1 MKAKK
6 LFRYNYNINNCPV
19 IGGDESVVSARSES
33 RINLIVNNGKVFLFN
48 IFSFNIISSFVENS
62 LIDVISQDKFYIRTQ
77 PYDPLRQVKDECK
90 RHNQTEINLRCFL
103 KHNKSFKC
111 NVWMATFSYYSQ
123 KLSGNSLLSDDL
135 NNSW

>member
-1 MKAKK
+1 MKKK
-6 LFRYNYNINNCPV
+6 LSFNYNIV
-19 IGGDESVVSARSES
+19 IGCPNVGGIQTSYNMLSTLH
-33 RINLIVNNGKVFLFN
+33 IYTQLPNNGWVFLFN

>member
-1 MKAKK
+1 MKKK
-6 LFRYNYNINNCPV
+6 LNFNYNIVVNCPNSCGNQPFCNNFFASN
-19 IGGDESVVSARSES
+19 IYTKLLNS
-33 RINLIVNNGKVFLFN
+33 RLVFLFN
-48 IFSFNIISSFVENS
+48 IFSLNIISSFVENS

-77 PYDPLRQVKDECK
+77 PYAPLHQVKDECK

>member
-1 MKAKK
+1 MKKK
-6 LFRYNYNINNCPV
+6 LSFNYNIVMSCPNSC
-19 IGGDESVVSARSES
+19 GSKTSYNMLSKPYKFTKLLNS
-33 RINLIVNNGKVFLFN
+33 CLVFLFN

-111 NVWMATFSYYSQ
+111 NAWMAAFSYYSQ

>member
-62 LIDVISQDKFYIRTQ
+62 LIDVISQDKFYIRT
-77 PYDPLRQVKDECK
+77 
-90 RHNQTEINLRCFL
+90 
-103 KHNKSFKC
+103 
-111 NVWMATFSYYSQ
+111 
-123 KLSGNSLLSDDL
+123 
-135 NNSW
+135 

>member
-1 MKAKK
+1 MK
-6 LFRYNYNINNCPV
+6 LNFNYNIVVNCPNV
-19 IGGDESVVSARSES
+19 CGIQSFY
-33 RINLIVNNGKVFLFN
+33 NNFFASNIYTKLLNSCLVFLFN

-77 PYDPLRQVKDECK
+77 PYDPLHQVKDECK

-111 NVWMATFSYYSQ
+111 NVWMAAFSYYSQ
-123 KLSGNSLLSDDL
+123 KLSGNSLLSDYL
-135 NNSW
+135 NDSW

>member
-111 NVWMATFSYYSQ
+111 NVWIGHFPITA
-123 KLSGNSLLSDDL
+123 KN
-135 NNSW
+135 

>member
-19 IGGDESVVSARSES
+19 IGGDESVVSAYRENK
-33 RINLIVNNGKVFLFN
+33 NLVVNNGKVFLFN

-77 PYDPLRQVKDECK
+77 PYDPLHQVKDECK

>member
-1 MKAKK
+1 MKKK
-6 LFRYNYNINNCPV
+6 LINYNIVMRCPNV
-19 IGGDESVVSARSES
+19 CGIKTSYNMLSTLHIYTQLLCIGW
-33 RINLIVNNGKVFLFN
+33 VFLFN

-77 PYDPLRQVKDECK
+77 PYDPLHQVKDECK

>member
-1 MKAKK
+1 MKKK
-6 LFRYNYNINNCPV
+6 LSFNYNIV
-19 IGGDESVVSARSES
+19 IGCPNVGGIQTSYNMLSKSYKFTQ
-33 RINLIVNNGKVFLFN
+33 LLYCGWVFLFN

-77 PYDPLRQVKDECK
+77 PYDPLHQVKDECK

-123 KLSGNSLLSDDL
+123 KLSGNSLLSDYL

>member
-19 IGGDESVVSARSES
+19 IGGDESVVSAYQENK
-33 RINLIVNNGKVFLFN
+33 NLVVNSGKVFLFN
-48 IFSFNIISSFVENS
+48 IFSLNIISSFVENS

-77 PYDPLRQVKDECK
+77 PYAPLHQVKDECK
-90 RHNQTEINLRCFL
+90 RHNQTEINLRSFL

>member
-1 MKAKK
+1 MK
-6 LFRYNYNINNCPV
+6 LNFNYNIVVNRPNSCGIQPFCNNFFASNIYTKLLNSC
-19 IGGDESVVSARSES
+19 
-33 RINLIVNNGKVFLFN
+33 LVFLFN

-62 LIDVISQDKFYIRTQ
+62 LIDVISQDKFYIKTQ